1 MTRAAVTQPGGGR
14 GSPGIKVLTVV
25 GAVLGIFFVLG
36 GIGAAVG
43 DGSTDKRPVA
53 AAAETRASA
62 VPGTA
67 EATTVAPTTAA
78 PTTASSAPTG
88 KAPAATGVAVPK
100 VVGRRLDAATAV
112 LTAATFN
119 TVTAV
124 DGTGQDRVVV
134 NPNNWVVTAQ
144 KPAAGTRVSRS
155 QAITLTVVKP
165 SDSSAGGTV
174 NTGTVPNV
182 VCKDLQ
188 ASQDTLQAAGFYN
201 LGSADGTGRGRAQ
214 LIDRNWVVIAQS
226 AQSARAGSAPSPTT
240 RIVLTAVKYGEPTGS
255 SGCPS

>member
-1 MTRAAVTQPGGGR
+1 MTDPTRPIGMPSGLPPWQAAPPVPPAAGGQYGGGAPPWTNDPGGGHATR
-14 GSPGIKVLTVV
+14 RRSWFARHKVLTVV

-174 NTGTVPNV
+174 NTAPCQT
-182 VCKDLQ
+182 
-188 ASQDTLQAAGFYN
+188 
-201 LGSADGTGRGRAQ
+201 
-214 LIDRNWVVIAQS
+214 W
-226 AQSARAGSAPSPTT
+226 SARTYKHPRTPCRPLASTTSARRTALAEAGLS
-240 RIVLTAVKYGEPTGS
+240 
-255 SGCPS
+255 